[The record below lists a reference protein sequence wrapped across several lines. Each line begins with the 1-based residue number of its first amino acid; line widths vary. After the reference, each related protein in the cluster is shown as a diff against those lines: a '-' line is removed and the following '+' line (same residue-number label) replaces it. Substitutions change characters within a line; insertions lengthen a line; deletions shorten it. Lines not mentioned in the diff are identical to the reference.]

1 MTEFTKRLLE
11 VAAKEVGTMEVPLGS
26 NRGPR
31 VDEYLRSVGLDPSKG
46 SWPWCAAFTY
56 WCFREAISDVL
67 VPMPKDIPI
76 PTAGVLDHWNRYR
89 VSNIFTTYP
98 QGPVPGSFFFIDEGH
113 GLGHM
118 GIVEAIETSIHLV
131 TIEGNTNGDGS
142 RNGVGVF
149 RRKRNVKEINKGY
162 ILYE

>member
-1 MTEFTKRLLE
+1 
-11 VAAKEVGTMEVPLGS
+11 MEVPLGS

-56 WCFREAISDVL
+56 WCFREAISDIM
-67 VPMPKDIPI
+67 VPLPTRIPPK
-76 PTAGVLDHWNRYR
+76 TAGVIDHWNKAPIRI
-89 VSNIFTTYP
+89 VSSSAP
-98 QGPVPGSFFFIDEGH
+98 APGAFFFIDEGH

-118 GIVEAIETSIHLV
+118 GIVEAVETSIHLI
-131 TIEGNTNGDGS
+131 TIEGNTNEDGS